1 MIQLD
6 IQGLDAVQHRIE
18 TVIQQMRTAAPNALY
33 EEGNRIMGVSVG
45 LVPVDTGLLRSTAH
59 VETPRL
65 DSQGVV
71 VELRYGSH
79 GTADYAAIVHEDTS
93 MNHPNGG
100 QSHFLSEP
108 FFAATAGMVERLAL
122 AIRSQMGG

>member
-1 MIQLD
+1 MLQIDL
-6 IQGLDAVQHRIE
+6 QGLDQVQHRLQ
-18 TVIQQMRTAAPNALY
+18 TVVRQMITAAPGALY

-59 VETPRL
+59 VEQPML
-65 DSQGVV
+65 DGQGVS
-71 VELRYGSH
+71 VELSYGSH
-79 GTADYAAIVHEDTS
+79 GTAEYAAIIEFDTS

-108 FFAATAGMVERLAL
+108 FFAATAGMAARLAA
-122 AIRSQMGG
+122 AIHSNMGG